1 MIRPQRR
8 VHGVV
13 WPLLGAL
20 LAIGIAAGLW
30 ARGRSVANGPAVA
43 GVPAGVPAGVRP

>member
-13 WPLLGAL
+13 WPFLGAL
-20 LAIGIAAGLW
+20 LAIGITAGLW
-30 ARGRSVANGPAVA
+30 ARGRGVASGSVATGAPVEA
-43 GVPAGVPAGVRP
+43 RP